1 MPKIL
6 QKLRTFRF
14 SESSNELLEKAKKN
28 YIPLSRFVRDAV
40 KEKFERDFPKWID
53 EQKRKE
59 SIQCPF

>member
-14 SESSNELLEKAKKN
+14 SESSNELLERAKKN
-28 YIPLSRFVRDAV
+28 YVPLSRFVRDAV
-40 KEKFERDFPKWID
+40 KEKFERDPKWIE

-59 SIQCPF
+59 LIECPF